1 MKVKHYLIPFV
12 LLSIFACSTNQID
25 MGNPLL
31 TKYSTPRKTVPF
43 DIIEVSHIRQAF
55 DTAFKQARL
64 EIDAIIADQEEPNF
78 ANTIEALETSGT
90 LLDHLSL
97 ILFNL
102 NSAETN
108 DSIQA
113 LTREISPRLTEFQN
127 DITLNE
133 YLFRKVQIVK
143 KNTDIDA
150 LSPEQKQLLT
160 NTYKSF
166 VRNGAN
172 LSDEN
177 KEIFREVSKNLSE
190 LSVKFGENVLAE
202 TNAYFMHL
210 TDSADLAGL
219 PEDVII
225 AAAEEAKSRE
235 LEGWVFTLKFPSFLP
250 FVKYCDNRELRKEI
264 TIAYGSRGLKGN
276 ENDNQDIIRQITNLR
291 LQIANLLGYPSYSAY
306 VLDNRMA
313 ETPERVMNFLDEL
326 SQAYYEPAKDEV
338 VQVTEYAKSL
348 GADFELQRWDWSY
361 YSEKLKKEKYDLDD
375 EITRPYFKLENVTN
389 GVFQLAA
396 DLWGLTIKENTKIP
410 VYHPDVKAFEVFDEN
425 NKFLAV
431 LYMDFFPREGKRQ
444 GAWMTEYKQQEK
456 ENGKDIRP
464 QISLVFNFTKPTA
477 KKPSLLT
484 YNELRT
490 MLHEFGHGLHGML
503 SDVTYSSLAGTNV
516 YRDFVELPSQIMEN
530 WAEQE
535 DWLNRIAVH
544 YETGETMPK
553 ELLQKIM
560 NSKNYLAAYSGTR
573 QVNYGTIDMA
583 WHSIKEPFNGDIEE
597 FETSIMADL
606 DIIPPIKGTAMSPSF
621 SHIFAGGYAAGYYG
635 YKWAEVLD
643 ADAFSLFLQNGIF
656 DKATAAKFREYILSK
671 GGTEPPME
679 LYIKFR
685 GHEPSIDPLLERSGL
700 KKS

>member
-1 MKVKHYLIPFV
+1 MKVKHYLIPFAV
-12 LLSIFACSTNQID
+12 LSIFASSTNQID

-31 TKYSTPRKTVPF
+31 IKYNTPHETVPF
-43 DIIEVSHIRQAF
+43 DKIEVSLIQEAF
-55 DTAFKQARL
+55 DTAFKQARM
-64 EIDAIIADQEEPNF
+64 EIDAILANHEEPNF
-78 ANTIEALETSGT
+78 ANTIEALEASGT

-113 LTREISPRLTEFQN
+113 LTREISPRLTEYQN

-133 YLFRKVQIVK
+133 DLFRKVQMVK
-143 KNTDIDA
+143 ENTDIES
-150 LSPEQKQLLT
+150 LTSEQKQLLT

-202 TNAYFMHL
+202 TNAYIMHL
-210 TDSADLAGL
+210 SDSADLAGL
-219 PEDVII
+219 PEDAII
-225 AAAEEAKSRE
+225 TAAEEAKSRE

-250 FVKYCDNRELRKEI
+250 FIKYCDNRELRKEI
-264 TIAYGSRGLKGN
+264 TFAYGNRGLKGN
-276 ENDNQDIIRQITNLR
+276 ENDNQDIIRQIINQR

-306 VLDNRMA
+306 VLDDRMA
-313 ETPERVMNFLDEL
+313 ETPDRVMSFLDEL
-326 SQAYYEPAKDEV
+326 SQAYYQPAKDEV
-338 VQVTEYAKSL
+338 RQVTEYANSM

-375 EITRPYFKLENVTN
+375 ELTRPYFQLENVTS
-389 GVFQLAA
+389 GIFQLAT
-396 DLWGLTIKENTKIP
+396 DLWGLTFKENKKIP
-410 VYHPDVKAFEVFDEN
+410 VYYPDVKAFEVFDEN

-464 QISLVFNFTKPTA
+464 HISLVFNFTKPTA

-490 MLHEFGHGLHGML
+490 ILHEFGHALHGML

-535 DWLNRIAVH
+535 EWLNRIAIH

-560 NSKNYLAAYSGTR
+560 DSKNYLAAYSGTR

-583 WHSIKEPFNGDIEE
+583 WHSILEPFRGDIEE
-597 FETSIMADL
+597 FETRIMADL

-643 ADAFSLFLQNGIF
+643 ADAFSLFLKNGIF
-656 DKATAAKFREYILSK
+656 DKATAEKFREYILSK
-671 GGTEPPME
+671 GGTEPPMQ